1 MNAEHI
7 TAWLKLNTL
16 LPIQID
22 CVTTVMLKILDGKC
36 KMRLE
41 EKIVMA
47 LLYDQ
52 IKNEQG
58 HCLTTETH
66 TLIAD
71 ARNLSEENDALKML
85 IYEKRLLAETTI
97 SRPVMK
103 QFKVFIREH
112 GLLND
117 LNEENL
123 EN

>member
-1 MNAEHI
+1 
-7 TAWLKLNTL
+7 
-16 LPIQID
+16 
-22 CVTTVMLKILDGKC
+22 
-36 KMRLE
+36 
-41 EKIVMA
+41 
-47 LLYDQ
+47 
-52 IKNEQG
+52 
-58 HCLTTETH
+58 
-66 TLIAD
+66 
-71 ARNLSEENDALKML
+71 ML

>member
-71 ARNLSEENDALKML
+71 ARNLSE
-85 IYEKRLLAETTI
+85 
-97 SRPVMK
+97 
-103 QFKVFIREH
+103 
-112 GLLND
+112 
-117 LNEENL
+117 
-123 EN
+123 